1 MSGGRPALDTLTPL
15 QPIKLG
21 CRRAWLV
28 KGKDPGRLVGARPL
42 SRGLDQGVGCL
53 NGASVMVRGGQDWAI
68 GYLVGLA
75 PGKGDRTGQTGWEA
89 LRGCLPYGQHISS
102 WVS

>member
-1 MSGGRPALDTLTPL
+1 MSGGCPALDTLTPL

-53 NGASVMVRGGQDWAI
+53 NGASVMVRGWGGKIGQLVTWLDWLLAK
-68 GYLVGLA
+68 GTGLDRLD
-75 PGKGDRTGQTGWEA
+75 GKPSEA
-89 LRGCLPYGQHISS
+89 A
-102 WVS
+102 